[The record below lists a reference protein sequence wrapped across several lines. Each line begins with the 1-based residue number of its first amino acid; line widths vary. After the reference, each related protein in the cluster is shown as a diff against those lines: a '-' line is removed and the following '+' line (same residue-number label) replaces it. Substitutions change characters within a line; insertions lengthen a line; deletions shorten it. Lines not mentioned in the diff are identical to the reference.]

1 MIESMKVFSI
11 LDERKISMLMDVID
25 ESIVKNPSHDR
36 VLESIRDVGF
46 TQVQANDIAECFF
59 NFYSALRHPD
69 KLKEQISNTD
79 MKAEVKQLITETF
92 EQILEEGDKDMVA
105 MMEEAE
111 GLAMFGHN
119 HLHEFSA
126 VSEFRPIIDNH
137 KLQKM
142 VVSVVVAGRVYE
154 SNSSPP
160 TLINFQMRLG
170 EFENLVHML
179 DKRLDHIKMEVRT
192 LEEKLGEDIVS
203 T

>member
-11 LDERKISMLMDVID
+11 LDKKKISMLMDVID

-36 VLESIRDVGF
+36 VLGSIRDVGF
-46 TQVQANDIAECFF
+46 TQAQAYDIAECFF

-69 KLKEQISNTD
+69 KLKEQINNTD
-79 MKAEVKQLITETF
+79 VKADIKQLIVETF
-92 EQILEEGDKDMVA
+92 EQILEGGDKDMVA
-105 MMEEAE
+105 MIEEAE

-119 HLHEFSA
+119 HLHEFGVA
-126 VSEFRPIIDNH
+126 SEFRPIIDNR

-142 VVSVVVAGRVYE
+142 VVSVVVTGRVYE
-154 SNSSPP
+154 SSDSPP

-170 EFENLVHML
+170 EFENFVHML
-179 DKRLDHIKMEVRT
+179 DKQLGRIKMEVKT